1 MISKHDVL
9 IVGGG
14 PSGLNSARRL
24 AENGLDV
31 VILEKKQQIGKDV
44 VCTGIVSNEIFK
56 KFDLPSNSI
65 LADIQ
70 KVRLVSPYE
79 TSILYSHPSSF
90 AKVVDRKK
98 FDKNLADIAKAKGAS
113 LKLGHQVTDINVN
126 KNDVEVLGKSNGSLR
141 KYSVKMVILAT
152 GIDNRFNKKL
162 GLGYTKE
169 FLNGAQVEL
178 ENGLVDY
185 PRIMVGKNTA
195 PGGFAWVVP
204 VNRKKTRVGLITR
217 IDAKTYIMELLKK
230 FFPEEADRVQKS
242 HIRSKSIA
250 QGLLA
255 KTYGDRVLV
264 VGEAASQVKTT
275 TGGGIFFGLLCS
287 DIASEVIIKKLH
299 KASFSMQELAEY
311 EQIWKKSIQKEIS
324 VGYYTRKICGMLSD
338 SQIES
343 MFQLAKSDG
352 ILPLIKEK
360 GKFDWHS
367 DLILDLAKKAPV
379 QSLQSLYTKIPN

>member
-24 AENGLDV
+24 AQNGLDV
-31 VILEKKQQIGKDV
+31 VILEKKQHIGEDV

-70 KVRLVSPYE
+70 KVKLVSPYE

-90 AKVVDRKK
+90 AKVVDREK
-98 FDKNLADIAKAKGAS
+98 FDKNLADMAQAKGSS
-113 LKLGHQVTDINVN
+113 LKLGHQVTDIRVN
-126 KNDVEVLGKSNGSLR
+126 KNDVEVFGKSNGSPR
-141 KYSVKMVILAT
+141 KYRVKIVILAT
-152 GIDNRFNKKL
+152 GVDNRFNKKL

-178 ENGLVDY
+178 ENGLVEC
-185 PRIMVGKNTA
+185 PRILVGKNTA

-204 VNRKKTRVGLITR
+204 VSRNKIRAGLITR
-217 IDAKTYIMELLKK
+217 KDPKAHIMKLIKK
-230 FFPEEADRVQKS
+230 YFPEEADRVQES
-242 HIRSKSIA
+242 SIRSKSIA

-287 DIASEVIIKKLH
+287 DIASEVIIEKLY
-299 KASFSMQELAEY
+299 KGSFSMQELAEY
-311 EQIWKKSIQKEIS
+311 EQIWKKAIQKEIL
-324 VGYYTRKICGMLSD
+324 VGYYTRKMCGMLSD
-338 SQIES
+338 CQIES

-352 ILPLIKEK
+352 ILPLIKKK
-360 GKFDWHS
+360 GNFDWHS

-379 QSLQSLYTKIPN
+379 QSIQSLYTKIPN